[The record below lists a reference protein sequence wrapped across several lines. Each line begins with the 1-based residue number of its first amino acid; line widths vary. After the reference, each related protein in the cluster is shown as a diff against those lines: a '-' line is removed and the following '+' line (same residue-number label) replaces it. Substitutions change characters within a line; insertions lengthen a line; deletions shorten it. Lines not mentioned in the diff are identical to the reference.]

1 MRAPE
6 AERPVWCHTAPP
18 RPQRHPRRPRHSRR
32 PRHQQLRHHPRW
44 LPFQAR
50 PHERPHHHR
59 STLEAYRRIRPGDCH
74 PSCCPP
80 APLRRPPSQSHHL
93 PDYQIGQR
101 HHRQN
106 CCRHSEATTH
116 RRMRSPAKRSQRR
129 TGNSGPTIFPTH
141 QSARHQ
147 ATPLAPRVHARPRND
162 GDSASEPGRRRR
174 ADFRD
179 ASSCSPPAKVRD
191 FTDAGRWGLLALSRR
206 SIDATWPRSRFVKPT
221 STTSPRCMR
230 RAPTVG
236 RLRPKLAQV
245 WLSTGAPQVV
255 RSTARRVSRRSQP

>member
-80 APLRRPPSQSHHL
+80 APLRRPPSQSRHL

-179 ASSCSPPAKVRD
+179 ASSCSPPAKVLHQ
-191 FTDAGRWGLLALSRR
+191 A
-206 SIDATWPRSRFVKPT
+206 
-221 STTSPRCMR
+221 
-230 RAPTVG
+230 APTTAVLNSSARCARAEARAGSQRRKG
-236 RLRPKLAQV
+236 RGSDCDQHQAVKR
-245 WLSTGAPQVV
+245 GI
-255 RSTARRVSRRSQP
+255 SRMQAGGVC